1 MATAQTV
8 IDGMRW
14 DLRDYGDG
22 IQWDDEELLVY
33 LNRMIKLLD
42 TELASVNSEF
52 VHGTET
58 DIDTVA
64 SQNYVD
70 ISGMNSG
77 NWDSIRSFWIG
88 DDRLEF
94 LTIDKMYYKRKFI
107 SGDRYPYYW
116 SLEGTNII
124 FETGCDAAHTD
135 VVIHYNKKTATLAV
149 TDSMPYNDIFNEVIR
164 EATVRYAR
172 SKAAGQLDNID
183 NLYYGMF
190 KQAVFAENMRRNYR
204 PKSYHMDW

>member
-8 IDGMRW
+8 LNSMRW
-14 DLRDYGDG
+14 DLRDYGEG

-33 LNRMIKLLD
+33 LNRMKDLLD
-42 TELASVNSEF
+42 SELASVNSEF
-52 VHGTET
+52 VNGVET
-58 DIDTVA
+58 SIDTVA

-70 ISGMNSG
+70 ISAMNSG
-77 NWDSIRSFWIG
+77 LWDSIKQVWIG
-88 DDRLEF
+88 SDRLEW
-94 LTIDKMYYKRKFI
+94 LNIDEMYYKRKFI

-124 FETGCDAAHTD
+124 FETGADSAHTD
-135 VVIHYNKKTATLAV
+135 LVIHYNKKTADLTL

-204 PKSYHMDW
+204 PKSYYMDW